1 MMILTAAIAVALAA
15 VALASSPA
23 AAFGLGDV
31 ISDFLYYRESLAA
44 DRAWP
49 SPKGTLFL
57 DAVYTREDQRFD
69 DFGSATASSYG
80 GQVGVLYAPF
90 DRVLVHGTFRGFGS
104 DVKFSFDDDTEEKF
118 RSRFIETRLGA
129 DLIYLDTKPLKAW
142 LTLEGRFANSD
153 TDASNAFWSWRAAA
167 STTLSWRI
175 GNVLLEPMVGVV
187 FADSF
192 DRDTERVTLVGA
204 GFAAKYRG
212 ERWRP
217 QLNFAYSKVVDP
229 NIHDDGFIEVG
240 PEVLYA
246 VTPSLLVGLGYTY
259 GTPIDRDIHFDS
271 HTAMLRIRWTF

>member
-1 MMILTAAIAVALAA
+1 MGVLTAGVALALAA
-15 VALASSPA
+15 VALAASPA

-31 ISDFLYYRESLAA
+31 ISDFLYYREALAA

-49 SPKGTLFL
+49 SPTGTLFL
-57 DAVYTREDQRFD
+57 DAVYTRADERFE
-69 DFGSATASSYG
+69 FGSATSSSYG
-80 GQVGVLYAPF
+80 GQVGALYALH
-90 DRVLVHGTFRGFGS
+90 DRVLVHGSFRGIGS
-104 DVKFSFDDDTEEKF
+104 DVKFSFDDETEYKF
-118 RSRFIETRLGA
+118 SRRFVETRLGA

-142 LTLEGRFANSD
+142 LTLEGGFANSD
-153 TDASNAFWSWRAAA
+153 TDVSNAFWSWRASA

-175 GNVLLEPMVGVV
+175 GNVLLEPMVAVA
-187 FADSF
+187 FTDTF
-192 DRDTERVTLVGA
+192 ERDTERVTAVGG

-259 GTPIDRDIHFDS
+259 GTPVDRDIHFDS

>member
-1 MMILTAAIAVALAA
+1 MRLIAGVVFALAA
-15 VALASSPA
+15 VLLATSPA

-31 ISDFLYYRESLAA
+31 ISDFLYYRDALAA

-57 DAVYTREDQRFD
+57 DAVYSRSDEDFE
-69 DFGSATASSYG
+69 FGSVKATSYG
-80 GQVGVLYAPF
+80 GQVGILYALH
-90 DRVLVHGTFRGFGS
+90 DRVLVHGSFRGIGS
-104 DVKFSFDDDTEEKF
+104 DVKFSFDDDFEYTF
-118 RSRFIETRLGA
+118 SRRFVEARFGA
-129 DLIYLDTKPLKAW
+129 DLVYLDTKPLKAW
-142 LTLEGRFANSD
+142 LTLEGGFANSD
-153 TDASNAFWSWRAAA
+153 TDVSNAFWSWRAAA
-167 STTLSWRI
+167 TTTLSWRV
-175 GNVLLEPMVGVV
+175 GNVLLEPMAGVV
-187 FADSF
+187 FTDSF
-192 DRDTERVTLVGA
+192 EERTERVTLIGA

-246 VTPSLLVGLGYTY
+246 LTPSVLVGLGYTD
-259 GTPIDRDIHFDS
+259 GTPVDRDIHFDS